1 MNSQFFSLET
11 QVSPEITIK
20 TVKEQDHYVSYCYQH
35 WRTEEVLDVYHD
47 ELSAREGHLRWVKHN
62 WAKPKRERQLRLL
75 VVEDNPDDL
84 KIAKMVFQ
92 RPPATWEVVW
102 LEDGQE
108 ALDFLFKQKRY
119 SEAWTPDLVILT
131 LNLPK
136 KSGHEILAE
145 IRPDSILRQIPIVI
159 WTISKRKE
167 DIERAYRLGA
177 SAYLVKAI
185 STKEAI
191 EDLMALRSFFERI
204 SFPSDVAHSPY

>member
-1 MNSQFFSLET
+1 MNSHFFLLET
-11 QVSPEITIK
+11 QVSPGITIK
-20 TVKEQDHYVSYCYQH
+20 TVEERDRYVSYCYQH
-35 WRTEEVLDVYHD
+35 WRTEEILSVYHD
-47 ELSAREGHLRWVKHN
+47 ELSAREGHLRWGKHN
-62 WAKPKRERQLRLL
+62 WAKPKRKRQLHLL

-84 KIAKMVFQ
+84 KIAKLVFQ
-92 RPPATWEVVW
+92 RPPATWDVVW

-136 KSGHEILAE
+136 KTGHEILAE
-145 IRPDSILRQIPIVI
+145 IRPDPILRQTPVVI

-177 SAYLVKAI
+177 SAYLVKA
-185 STKEAI
+185 SSMKEAI
-191 EDLMALRSFFERI
+191 EDLMTLRRFFERI
-204 SFPSDVAHSPY
+204 SFLSDVAHAPY